1 MPAHDNP
8 DGKPGARWR
17 PGKWAWGGLVLAL
30 LAICY
35 VLAGFYLAPGL
46 IRSQAQAWVKTNLE
60 KPLALGE
67 IKFNPLTFTLD
78 VSDIAIPQGPQPMV
92 AVGHLRVSFSILS
105 LFQDAYYFREVRL
118 DRPFVHAV
126 LRTDRSLNLI
136 ELKPRT
142 RSSEPAPDVRI
153 GVLTVADGRISYADD
168 NKTPR
173 LEKTLTPIAFTLTD
187 FHTNRAQGG
196 TFTLNAKSERGE
208 GFTWTGDLSIAPVSS
223 RGRLMVTGLYAT
235 TVQDFAGE
243 YMPVALTQGVIGFD
257 LRYDF
262 AYAANGPHLR
272 MQAPAVTLTDLAVQG
287 KNLFRGTA
295 ALDRL
300 NAAIGQFQF
309 AAAGNRIGQMQASV
323 PRASVQGLKI
333 VPSGGGGQ
341 TIALAD
347 GVLQNA
353 ALDAV
358 TRKLSVG
365 SLTLS
370 GADLPLRRERN
381 GRISLMALL
390 PDKPAAST
398 PPAAPQASWNIAL
411 AALSLEKAVLRF
423 EDRAVSPAVRLNVT
437 PISLSMTG
445 AGSALD
451 TPVPFQ
457 LQATVDGK
465 ASIAAQGT
473 ATPSSGV
480 ADATFKI
487 AGLGLRPFLSYMP
500 ARSVLEVRSGTLNAS
515 GTLHVEDRDLAAA
528 RFTGSAA
535 VNDFR
540 LFETGANSELFA
552 WRSFAFNTISYR
564 ASNLTIG
571 HARVTRPFGRI
582 AVMPDR
588 TFNFQSLMA
597 GNAPAKPA
605 ATLTT
610 VSTTTPQTVVV
621 RTPAAATPAVRVRL
635 RKLDIAGGV
644 MSFAD
649 YSMQPNFE
657 ARIDA
662 LQGTITNLSSQP
674 TDPATFDL
682 KGQVIDQYSPVSI
695 TGSMNLAGYDRQ
707 TDMRLTFRNIE
718 LPVFNPY
725 SGRYAGYAIAKG
737 KLTTELSYKI
747 VNRALQADHHI
758 VIDQLEWGQAT
769 NSKEAVPLP
778 VRLAAS
784 LLKDRNG
791 VIDLKLPLTG
801 SLDDPKFRIWPIV
814 WQIVGNIIEKAIT
827 APFSLIGSLFEG
839 ADKAQYVDFKPGAAT
854 LPAGSGEALGALAK
868 ALTERSELQLDI
880 PAAPGIQED
889 AFAIADAEIDKQA
902 MGDDVA
908 KGFASLDADDQH
920 DDLEDVYETKL
931 GKSPA
936 YPEFTPDALKAVS
949 GNADLDEDDRRQLL
963 ETQWLRA
970 QLRTSFA
977 PPAAQLAT
985 LGTARAQAIR
995 DALLADG
1002 KVDPA
1007 RIFLASN
1014 LKATAAGG
1022 QARVEL
1028 KIK

>member
-1 MPAHDNP
+1 MPADHNP
-8 DGKPGARWR
+8 DGKPGTRWR
-17 PGKWAWGGLVLAL
+17 PGKWTWGGLVLAL

-46 IRSQAQAWVKTNLE
+46 IRSQAQSWVKTNIG
-60 KPLALGE
+60 KDLALGE
-67 IKFNPLTFTLD
+67 IKFNPFTFTLD
-78 VSDIAIPQGPQPMV
+78 VSDIALPAGPQPMV
-92 AVGHLRVSFSILS
+92 AAGHLKVSFSILS
-105 LFQDAYYFREVRL
+105 LFQDAYYFREVSL

-126 LRTDRSLNLI
+126 LRRDRSLNLI

-153 GVLTVADGRISYADD
+153 GVLTVADGRIAYADD

-196 TFTLNAKSERGE
+196 AFTLNAESERGE
-208 GFTWTGDLSIAPVSS
+208 GFAWKGNLSIAPVSS
-223 RGRLMVTGLYAT
+223 RGQLTVTGLQAT
-235 TVQDFAGE
+235 TVQDFAGD
-243 YMPVALTQGVIGFD
+243 YMPVALTQGIIGFD

-262 AYAANGPHLR
+262 AYAETGPRLR
-272 MQAPAVTLTDLAVQG
+272 MQAPAVTLSNLAVQG

-295 ALDRL
+295 VLEKF

-309 AAAGNRIGQMQASV
+309 ASAGNRVGQMQASV
-323 PRASVQGLKI
+323 PQASIQGLRI
-333 VPSGGGGQ
+333 VPSGGGASQ
-341 TIALAD
+341 SIALAD
-347 GVLQNA
+347 GTLKEA
-353 ALDAV
+353 AFDGVA
-358 TRKLSVG
+358 RKLSIG
-365 SLTLS
+365 GLALS
-370 GADLPLRRERN
+370 GADLPLRRERD

-390 PDKPAAST
+390 PDRPGVT
-398 PPAAPQASWNIAL
+398 PQTPQSPWSVAV
-411 AALSLEKAVLRF
+411 AALSLEKAALRF
-423 EDRAVSPAVRLNVT
+423 EDRAVSPAVRINVT
-437 PISLSMTG
+437 PISLSVTG

-451 TPVPFQ
+451 APVPFQ
-457 LQATVDGK
+457 LQATIDGK

-473 ATPSSGV
+473 ATPSSGM

-487 AGLGLRPFLSYMP
+487 AGLALRPFLSYMP
-500 ARSVLEVRSGTLNAS
+500 AHSALEMRSGNLNAS
-515 GTLHVEDRDLAAA
+515 GTLHVEGRDLAAA
-528 RFTGSAA
+528 RFAGNAA

-552 WRSFAFNTISYR
+552 WRSFAFNNVSYR
-564 ASNLTIG
+564 ANNLTVG

-588 TFNFQSLMA
+588 TFNFQSLTA
-597 GNAPAKPA
+597 GNAAAKPA
-605 ATLTT
+605 TAQTPI
-610 VSTTTPQTVVV
+610 PQTVAL
-621 RTPAAATPAVRVRL
+621 RTPAPAPTVHVRL
-635 RKLDIAGGV
+635 RKLDVADGT

-662 LQGTITNLSSQP
+662 LQGSITNLSSQP
-674 TDPATFDL
+674 TDPAAFDL
-682 KGQVIDQYSPVSI
+682 KGQIIDQYSPVSI

-747 VNRALQADHHI
+747 VNRTLQADHHI

-784 LLKDRNG
+784 LLKDRHG

-801 SLDDPKFRIWPIV
+801 SLDDPKFRIWPII
-814 WQIVGNIIEKAIT
+814 WQIVGNVIEKAIT

-839 ADKAQYVDFKPGAAT
+839 AEKAQYVDFAPGAAT

-868 ALTERSELQLDI
+868 ALSERPELALDI

-889 AFAIADAEIDKQA
+889 AFAIADTEIDKLA
-902 MGDDVA
+902 MGGDA
-908 KGFASLDADDQH
+908 SKGFASLDADDQH
-920 DDLEDVYETKL
+920 DELEDVYESKL

-949 GNADLDEDDRRQLL
+949 DKADLDEDDRRQLL

-977 PPAAQLAT
+977 PPSAQLAA

-1002 KVDPA
+1002 KIDPA
-1007 RIFLASN
+1007 RIFLAGD
-1014 LKATAAGG
+1014 LKAAASGG
-1022 QARVEL
+1022 LSRVEL

>member
-1 MPAHDNP
+1 MSP
-8 DGKPGARWR
+8 DENGTRWR
-17 PGKWAWGGLVLAL
+17 PGKWAWGGFAFAL
-30 LAICY
+30 LAILY
-35 VLAGFYLAPGL
+35 VLAGYTLVPGL
-46 IRSQAQAWVKTNLE
+46 VRSQAQSWVKTNIG
-60 KPLALGE
+60 KDLALGE
-67 IKFNPLTFTLD
+67 IKFNPFTFTLD
-78 VSDIAIPQGPQPMV
+78 VSDIALPQGPQPMV
-92 AVGHLRVSFSILS
+92 AAGHLKVSFSILS
-105 LFQDAYYFREVRL
+105 LFQEAYYFREVHL

-126 LRTDRSLNLI
+126 LRPDHSLNLI

-142 RSSEPAPDVRI
+142 QSNEPAPKVRI
-153 GVLTVADGRISYADD
+153 GVLSVVEGRIAYADD
-168 NKTPR
+168 SRTPR
-173 LEKTLTPIAFTLTD
+173 LQKNLAPIAFTLTD

-196 TFTLNAKSERGE
+196 AFTLNAKSERGE
-208 GFTWTGDLSIAPVSS
+208 GFAWKGELSIAPVSS
-223 RGRLMVTGLYAT
+223 RGQLTVTDLQAAT
-235 TVQDFAGE
+235 IQDFAGD
-243 YMPVALTQGVIGFD
+243 YLPVALTRGIIGFD

-262 AYAANGPHLR
+262 VHAEGGPR
-272 MQAPAVTLTDLAVQG
+272 FSMQAPSLALQDLALDG
-287 KNLFRGTA
+287 KNAFRGTA
-295 ALDRL
+295 TLEGLR
-300 NAAIGQFQF
+300 AAIGQFQF
-309 AAAGNRIGQMQASV
+309 AGQMRASV
-323 PRASVQGLKI
+323 PQASIQGLKI
-333 VPSGGGGQ
+333 VPSGGGQ
-341 TIALAD
+341 TIALESAS
-347 GVLQNA
+347 LQNA
-353 ALDAV
+353 ALDGAA
-358 TRKLSVG
+358 RKLAIG
-365 SLTLS
+365 NLALS

-381 GRISLMALL
+381 GRISLMALM
-390 PDKPAAST
+390 PDKPTAAAQPAT
-398 PPAAPQASWNIAL
+398 PQTPWSIAL
-411 AALSLEKAVLRF
+411 AALSLEKAALRF
-423 EDRAVSPAVRLNVT
+423 EDRAVSPAVRMNIT
-437 PISLSMTG
+437 PVSLSVTG

-451 TPVPFQ
+451 VAMPFK
-457 LQATVDGK
+457 LQALVDGK
-465 ASIAAQGT
+465 ASISAEGT
-473 ATPSSGV
+473 VTPANGV

-487 AGLGLRPFLSYMP
+487 AGLALRPLSSYLPPHP
-500 ARSVLEVRSGTLNAS
+500 ALDLKSGNLSAA
-515 GTLHVEDRDLAAA
+515 GTVHVEGRDTAAA
-528 RFTGSAA
+528 RFTGNAT

-540 LFETGANSELFA
+540 LFETAANSELFS
-552 WRSFAFNTISYR
+552 WRSLALNTISYR
-564 ASNLTIG
+564 AQNLTIG

-597 GNAPAKPA
+597 AKTGAEPAAALTAVSAPA
-605 ATLTT
+605 
-610 VSTTTPQTVVV
+610 PQTVVV
-621 RTPAAATPAVRVRL
+621 RTSAPAAPAVRVRL

-662 LQGTITNLSSQP
+662 MQGSITNLSSQP

-747 VNRALQADHHI
+747 VNRALTADHHI

-784 LLKDRNG
+784 LLKDRHG

-801 SLDDPKFRIWPIV
+801 SLDDPKFRIWPII
-814 WQIVGNIIEKAIT
+814 WQIVGNVIEKAIT
-827 APFSLIGSLFEG
+827 APFALIGSLFEG
-839 ADKAQYVDFKPGAAT
+839 ADKAQYVDFTPGAAT
-854 LPAGSGEALGALAK
+854 LPAGSADALGALAK
-868 ALTERSELQLDI
+868 ALNERPELALDI
-880 PAAPGIQED
+880 PAAPGIRED
-889 AFAIADAEIDKQA
+889 AYAIADSAIDKQA
-902 MGDDVA
+902 MGEDAA

-920 DDLEDVYETKL
+920 DDLEDVYEAKL

-936 YPEFTPDALKAVS
+936 YPEFTADALKAVS
-949 GNADLDEDDRRQLL
+949 DKSDLDEDDRRQIL

-977 PPAAQLAT
+977 PPSAQLAA

-1002 KVDPA
+1002 KIDPA
-1007 RIFLASN
+1007 RVFLAGN
-1014 LKATAAGG
+1014 LAATAASGHS
-1022 QARVEL
+1022 RVEL

>member
-1 MPAHDNP
+1 MAP
-8 DGKPGARWR
+8 DDSGTRWR
-17 PGKWAWGGLVLAL
+17 PGKWAWGGFALAL
-30 LAICY
+30 LAILY
-35 VLAGFYLAPGL
+35 VVAGYTLVPGL
-46 IRSQAQAWVKTNLE
+46 VRSQAQSWVKTNIG
-60 KPLALGE
+60 KDLALGE
-67 IKFNPLTFTLD
+67 IKFNPFTFTLD
-78 VSDIAIPQGPQPMV
+78 VSDIALPAGPQPMV
-92 AVGHLRVSFSILS
+92 AAGHLRVSFSILS
-105 LFQDAYYFREVRL
+105 LFQDAYYFREVSL

-153 GVLTVADGRISYADD
+153 GVLTVADGRIAYADD

-196 TFTLNAKSERGE
+196 AFTLNAKSERGE

-223 RGRLMVTGLYAT
+223 RGRLVVAGLYAT

-243 YMPVALTQGVIGFD
+243 YMPVALTQGIIGFD

-272 MQAPAVTLTDLAVQG
+272 MQAPDVTLTDLAVQG

-323 PRASVQGLKI
+323 PRAGVQGLKI
-333 VPSGGGGQ
+333 VPSGGGASQ

-353 ALDAV
+353 TLDAMA
-358 TRKLSVG
+358 RKLSIG
-365 SLTLS
+365 SLALN
-370 GADLPLRRERN
+370 GADLPLHRERN
-381 GRISLMALL
+381 GRINLMALM
-390 PDKPAAST
+390 PDKPVAST
-398 PPAAPQASWNIAL
+398 PTAAPQAPWNIAL
-411 AALSLEKAVLRF
+411 AALSLEKAALRF
-423 EDRAVSPAVRLNVT
+423 EDRAVSPAVRINIT

-451 TPVPFQ
+451 APVPFQ

-465 ASIAAQGT
+465 ASIDAQGT

-487 AGLGLRPFLSYMP
+487 AGLALRPFLSYMP
-500 ARSVLEVRSGTLNAS
+500 AHSVLEVRSGTLNAS
-515 GTLHVEDRDLAAA
+515 GTLHIEGRDLAAA
-528 RFTGSAA
+528 RFTGNAA

-552 WRSFAFNTISYR
+552 WRSFAFNNISYR
-564 ASNLTIG
+564 NQNLTIG
-571 HARVTRPFGRI
+571 QARVIRPFGRV

-597 GNAPAKPA
+597 GNAPAKPGPA
-605 ATLTT
+605 PTT
-610 VSTTTPQTVVV
+610 VSTLPAAPQAVVV
-621 RTPAAATPAVRVRL
+621 RTPAATTPAVRL
-635 RKLDIAGGV
+635 RRLDIAGGV

-662 LQGTITNLSSQP
+662 LQGTVTNLSSQP

-707 TDMRLTFRNIE
+707 TDMRLSFRNIE

-827 APFSLIGSLFEG
+827 APFALIGSLFEG
-839 ADKAQYVDFKPGAAT
+839 ADKAQYVDFAPGAAT
-854 LPAGSGEALGALAK
+854 LPAGSSEALGALAK
-868 ALTERSELQLDI
+868 ALNERPELALDI
-880 PAAPGIQED
+880 PAAPGIRED
-889 AFAIADAEIDKQA
+889 AYAIADTEIDRLA
-902 MGDDVA
+902 MGGDA
-908 KGFASLDADDQH
+908 SKGFASLDADDQH
-920 DDLEDVYETKL
+920 DELEDVYESKL

-936 YPEFTPDALKAVS
+936 YPAFSPEALKAVS
-949 GNADLDEDDRRQLL
+949 DKAEMDEDDRRQLL
-963 ETQWLRA
+963 ETQWLRE

-977 PPAAQLAT
+977 PPATQLTA

-1002 KVDPA
+1002 KIDPA
-1007 RIFLASN
+1007 RVFLAGN
-1014 LKATAAGG
+1014 LPATAANGHS
-1022 QARVEL
+1022 RVEL